1 MDGPATTRVH
11 GYQAHAEHRL
21 LLPAQ
26 QRLPPSASDSS
37 NAGIGHDAGVRR
49 LRLRGG
55 GPPLAVGPDD
65 NNHLVDAE
73 FDVEE
78 WQQNVG
84 VWCDVNGCGPQSNVG
99 DVLTYPAG

>member
-49 LRLRGG
+49 LRIACVFEVAVH
-55 GPPLAVGPDD
+55 PLLWDQMITIIWLTLNSTSKHG
-65 NNHLVDAE
+65 NRMWE
-73 FDVEE
+73 F
-78 WQQNVG
+78 G
-84 VWCDVNGCGPQSNVG
+84 A
-99 DVLTYPAG
+99 T